1 MPQRYKA
8 KHIKCLKNK
17 KKITN
22 RRIMCKEWKVK
33 KKKRKDK
40 GTEREK
46 IKRGSNKKR

>member
-8 KHIKCLKNK
+8 KHIKCLQNK

-33 KKKRKDK
+33 KKKK
-40 GTEREK
+40 EK
-46 IKRGSNKKR
+46 IKERKEKK